1 MILNFGYFCQVKK
14 KKIFNLSIFKRLV
27 SYAKPYK
34 RLVILS
40 FLTTITLSLV
50 SPLRPALIG
59 KMVDN
64 YIVKTQNE
72 NALLLWTF
80 IIAGILLLEGIL
92 FFGRAY
98 WSNLL
103 AQNIIKDMR
112 RKLFKKIISFKMKY
126 FDKTPVGAL
135 VTRVVSDL
143 EAITDVFS
151 SGLIEIIGNII
162 SLVFILILMFYSNW
176 QLSLMTL
183 IPIPLLLITTK
194 IFARAMKNSFQLERK
209 QVTKLNTF
217 VQERINGMSLVQL
230 FNRQEKEAEEFTKI
244 NKGHR
249 KAHLNA
255 IWANSIF
262 FPAVELLSSLSI
274 AFLLVWGALIA
285 GGKSNIEMKL
295 MFGQI
300 IAFTLWIYQLYRP
313 IRMLADKFNILQ
325 RGMVRAERI
334 FQILSLDDHIQD
346 EGKEENTNFNDVIA
360 FKEVSFA
367 YKEPEFVLK
376 NLSFSINPGEMIAFV
391 GATGAGKTSIVN
403 LMARFYDYQ
412 KGDILI
418 GSTSINDI
426 PLKTLRKNISIVL
439 QDVFLFSDT
448 IHNNITLGD
457 QSISREQVV
466 NAAKAVGA
474 FNFINALPGGFDFSI
489 GERGA
494 VLSVGQ
500 RQLLSFIRSYLYN
513 PHILILDEATSSID
527 SESEQLIQH
536 ATSKLTKGRT
546 SIVIA
551 HRLSTVKSADKIIV
565 LEKGEIL
572 EIGSHKELLQND
584 NSYYKKL
591 YNKQFVL

>member
-64 YIVKTQNE
+64 YIVKTPNE

-262 FPAVELLSSLSI
+262 FSSS
-274 AFLLVWGALIA
+274 
-285 GGKSNIEMKL
+285 
-295 MFGQI
+295 
-300 IAFTLWIYQLYRP
+300 
-313 IRMLADKFNILQ
+313 
-325 RGMVRAERI
+325 
-334 FQILSLDDHIQD
+334 
-346 EGKEENTNFNDVIA
+346 
-360 FKEVSFA
+360 
-367 YKEPEFVLK
+367 
-376 NLSFSINPGEMIAFV
+376 
-391 GATGAGKTSIVN
+391 
-403 LMARFYDYQ
+403 
-412 KGDILI
+412 
-418 GSTSINDI
+418 
-426 PLKTLRKNISIVL
+426 
-439 QDVFLFSDT
+439 
-448 IHNNITLGD
+448 
-457 QSISREQVV
+457 
-466 NAAKAVGA
+466 
-474 FNFINALPGGFDFSI
+474 
-489 GERGA
+489 
-494 VLSVGQ
+494 
-500 RQLLSFIRSYLYN
+500 
-513 PHILILDEATSSID
+513 
-527 SESEQLIQH
+527 
-536 ATSKLTKGRT
+536 
-546 SIVIA
+546 
-551 HRLSTVKSADKIIV
+551 
-565 LEKGEIL
+565 
-572 EIGSHKELLQND
+572 
-584 NSYYKKL
+584 
-591 YNKQFVL
+591 

>member
-1 MILNFGYFCQVKK
+1 
-14 KKIFNLSIFKRLV
+14 
-27 SYAKPYK
+27 
-34 RLVILS
+34 
-40 FLTTITLSLV
+40 
-50 SPLRPALIG
+50 
-59 KMVDN
+59 
-64 YIVKTQNE
+64 
-72 NALLLWTF
+72 
-80 IIAGILLLEGIL
+80 
-92 FFGRAY
+92 
-98 WSNLL
+98 
-103 AQNIIKDMR
+103 
-112 RKLFKKIISFKMKY
+112 
-126 FDKTPVGAL
+126 
-135 VTRVVSDL
+135 
-143 EAITDVFS
+143 
-151 SGLIEIIGNII
+151 
-162 SLVFILILMFYSNW
+162 
-176 QLSLMTL
+176 
-183 IPIPLLLITTK
+183 
-194 IFARAMKNSFQLERK
+194 
-209 QVTKLNTF
+209 
-217 VQERINGMSLVQL
+217 
-230 FNRQEKEAEEFTKI
+230 
-244 NKGHR
+244 
-249 KAHLNA
+249 
-255 IWANSIF
+255 
-262 FPAVELLSSLSI
+262 
-274 AFLLVWGALIA
+274 
-285 GGKSNIEMKL
+285 
-295 MFGQI
+295 
-300 IAFTLWIYQLYRP
+300 
-313 IRMLADKFNILQ
+313 
-325 RGMVRAERI
+325 
-334 FQILSLDDHIQD
+334 
-346 EGKEENTNFNDVIA
+346 
-360 FKEVSFA
+360 
-367 YKEPEFVLK
+367 
-376 NLSFSINPGEMIAFV
+376 MIAFV

-403 LMARFYDYQ
+403 LMARFYDHQ

-474 FNFINALPGGFDFSI
+474 FDFINALPGGFDFSI

-572 EIGSHKELLQND
+572 EIGSHKELLKND

>member
-64 YIVKTQNE
+64 YIVKTPNE

>member
-14 KKIFNLSIFKRLV
+14 KKIFDLSIFKRLV

-34 RLVILS
+34 QLVILS

-72 NALLLWTF
+72 NTLLLWTF